1 MDFELTE
8 EQVMFRDLAHKFAEQ
23 EMLPRLREYEVDG
36 EYQHELVEKA
46 AKVGLIAPH
55 ISQEYGGLGL
65 DYVTTALIMEEVCW
79 ASYSTAHNFLGGP
92 VQPGSIIDK
101 VGTEEQKQR
110 WLPPMC
116 RGELILAGAAVE
128 PGAGSD
134 AEAIETTAV
143 RSGNKWIVNGTKV
156 FICEGGVADLVLVL
170 AQTDKS
176 KGPRGLSVF
185 AVERRTPGFSSAD
198 IKTMLTW
205 RAANWANLRFS
216 DCEVPLENQ
225 VGEIGRGLRNMFSG
239 IQVARLMVIMGCVG
253 MSRSCLES
261 VIKYAKERQ
270 AFGRQLGSFQL
281 IQGVIAEISSQIE
294 AVRLLGYRYAQ
305 LMDKNVRERILAG
318 AHAKYLA
325 MKLVK
330 LATAEAV
337 RLFGAY
343 GLIDEYPVEHHYRDA
358 LPTTLMGGT
367 PEMMALTIGRE
378 LLEIDAMRG

>member
-8 EQVMFRDLAHKFAEQ
+8 EQLMFRDMAHKFAEQ
-23 EMLPRLREYEVDG
+23 EMLPRLREHEVAG
-36 EYQHELVEKA
+36 KYQHELIAKA
-46 AKVGLIAPH
+46 AKVGLVAPH

-65 DYVTTALIMEEVCW
+65 DYLTTSLIFEELCW

-92 VQPGSIIDK
+92 IQPGSIIDK
-101 VGTEEQKQR
+101 MGTPEQKQK

-116 RGELILAGAAVE
+116 RGELFLAGAAVE

-134 AEAIETTAV
+134 ATNIETTAV
-143 RSGNKWIVNGTKV
+143 KSGNKWVINGTKV
-156 FICEGGVADLVLVL
+156 FICDGGVANVVLVL

-176 KGPRGLSVF
+176 KGPRGISVF
-185 AVERRTPGFSSAD
+185 AVERGTPGFSSAD

-205 RAANWANLRFS
+205 RAANWATLRFS

-225 VGEIGRGLRNMFSG
+225 VGEIGRGLRTMFSG

-253 MSRSCLES
+253 MSRSCMES
-261 VIKYAKERQ
+261 VIKYTKERK
-270 AFGRQLGSFQL
+270 AFGRPLGGFQL
-281 IQGVIAEISSQIE
+281 VQGIIADISSQIE
-294 AVRLLGYRYAQ
+294 AVRLLCYKYAM
-305 LMDKNVRERILAG
+305 LMDKNAPERILAG

-325 MKLVK
+325 MRLVK
-330 LATAEAV
+330 FATSESV

-358 LPTTLMGGT
+358 LTTTLMGGT

-378 LLEIDAMRG
+378 LFDIDAMRG

>member
-1 MDFELTE
+1 MDFKLTE
-8 EQVMFRDLAHKFAEQ
+8 EQVMFKDLAHKFAEQ
-23 EMLPRLREYEVDG
+23 EMLPRLR
-36 EYQHELVEKA
+36 QHELEQKYDAELIKKA
-46 AKVGLIAPH
+46 AKVSLVAPH

-65 DYVTTALIMEEVCW
+65 DYGTLAVILEELCW

-92 VQPGSIIDK
+92 ILPGSVIEK
-101 VGTEEQKQR
+101 AGTEEQKQR
-110 WLPPMC
+110 WLPSMC
-116 RGELILAGAAVE
+116 RSELVLAGAAVE
-128 PGAGSD
+128 PNAGSD

-143 RSGNKWIVNGTKV
+143 RSGNKWVINGTKV
-156 FICEGGVADLVLVL
+156 FICEGSVADLVLVM

-176 KGPRGLSVF
+176 KGARGIGLF
-185 AVERRTPGFSSAD
+185 AVERGTPGFSSTD
-198 IKTMLTW
+198 IKTILTW

-225 VGEIGRGLRNMFSG
+225 VGEIGKGLRNMFLG
-239 IQVARLMVIMGCVG
+239 IQVARLMIIMGCVG

-270 AFGRQLGSFQL
+270 AFGKPIGSFQL

-294 AVRLLGYRYAQ
+294 AVRLLGYKYAQ
-305 LMDKNVRERILAG
+305 LLDENVRERILAG
-318 AHAKYLA
+318 AHAKYSA

-330 LATAEAV
+330 FATAEAV

-343 GLIDEYPVEHHYRDA
+343 GLTDEYPVEHHYRDA
-358 LPTTLMGGT
+358 LTTNIMGGT

>member
-8 EQVMFRDLAHKFAEQ
+8 EQSMFRSMAHKFAEQ
-23 EMLPRLREYEVDG
+23 EMLPRLREHEVEGKHDDG
-36 EYQHELVEKA
+36 LIEKA
-46 AKVGLIAPH
+46 TKVGLIAPH

-65 DYVTTALIMEEVCW
+65 DYLTTSLILEELCW
-79 ASYSTAHNFLGGP
+79 ASYSAAHNFLGGP
-92 VQPGSIIDK
+92 ILPGTIIEK
-101 VGTEEQKQR
+101 VGTEEQKQK
-110 WLPPMC
+110 WLLPMC
-116 RGELILAGAAVE
+116 RGELIPAGAAVE

-134 AEAIETTAV
+134 AEAIETTAQRV
-143 RSGNKWIVNGTKV
+143 GNKWVINGTKV

-176 KGPRGLSVF
+176 KGPRGIGVF
-185 AVERRTPGFSSAD
+185 AVERGTPGFSSAD

-225 VGEIGRGLRNMFSG
+225 VGEIGRGLSNMFKG
-239 IQVARLMVIMGCVG
+239 IQVARLMIIMGCVG

-261 VIKYAKERQ
+261 VVNYSKERH
-270 AFGRQLGSFQL
+270 AFGRPIGGFQL
-281 IQGVIAEISSQIE
+281 VQGVIAEIASQIE
-294 AVRLLGYRYAQ
+294 ATRLLGYRYAQ
-305 LMDKNVRERILAG
+305 LMDRNARERILAG
-318 AHAKYLA
+318 AYAKYVA

-330 LATAEAV
+330 FATAESV

-343 GLIDEYPVEHHYRDA
+343 GLIDEYPVERHYRDA
-358 LPTTLMGGT
+358 LTTNLMGGT